1 MPPCTTM
8 RHQDS
13 WETEAQRRAAHRC
26 TFAVEG
32 AQLELDGYTAVQHSQ
47 LERTGY
53 HGRGNSRAMI
63 MILSQQVSVSI
74 VLMVLQSAQIKRSNG
89 HVELLRQALH

>member
-1 MPPCTTM
+1 M

-47 LERTGY
+47 LERTGC

-63 MILSQQVSVSI
+63 MISLQQVSSI
-74 VLMVLQSAQIKRSNG
+74 VFLVLQSAQMREVVRMS
-89 HVELLRQALH
+89 EC